1 MSACETLGT
10 GPETAVIREYGEIGR
25 SADKIVYSAGLEAP
39 ISVDQALSGDCVGAG
54 GETSGYPDQAH
65 EQSRPGDRTP
75 ALLRRWRGPD
85 RRRAGS
91 SR

>member
-39 ISVDQALSGDCVGAG
+39 ISVDQALFG
-54 GETSGYPDQAH
+54 
-65 EQSRPGDRTP
+65 
-75 ALLRRWRGPD
+75 
-85 RRRAGS
+85 
-91 SR
+91 